1 MPLEIPLTYW
11 SLKPWNLIKS
21 TQNIHQWLIVHVL
34 RHGLYEI
41 QMKKI
46 RKMFSLALI
55 DYTYVNCW
63 HWTYNKIDID
73 IKDKSLLLGQ
83 G

>member
-1 MPLEIPLTYW
+1 M
-11 SLKPWNLIKS
+11 
-21 TQNIHQWLIVHVL
+21 HVL
-34 RHGLYEI
+34 RYVSYEI